1 MVAEPL
7 TREHLPTPFATAL
20 AGVAGT
26 GAPPPAESPA
36 SELARSALVLYARVL
51 TARSL
56 PAAAHGLVAALAS
69 DFGFARASIGLH
81 EHGRTRLL
89 ASSGVDLSNPQAE
102 LPQRLLGA
110 MDEAIEQ
117 GATLAWPPA
126 ASADGADTDQVCLEH
141 QALQRHVGAAVATV
155 PLGVD
160 GEIFGAVCVERQAE
174 APMTADELA
183 RLEQLLVLAAP
194 ALRWI
199 HHATQPWHQRAW
211 RSLAHGWEALR
222 QPGKRGTRRALTA
235 GALVLLFVAVAPL
248 EYAVGGRARVE
259 GGLQRVVSAP
269 TDGFLKAAHVRP
281 GDRVKAGAALVD
293 LVEGDLLLERERWS
307 SQLAQH
313 ENAYA
318 GAMAKSDRVGAA
330 TSMARVAEAQA
341 QLALVED
348 QLARGRVTAP
358 FDALVVQGDLSQSI
372 GAPVRQGDALL
383 TLASTDHYRVI
394 VEIDEVDIAHVRQ
407 GQAGRLALS
416 SLPWDRQD
424 IVVERL
430 TPLARVVE
438 GRNVFEVEARLSD
451 PMAEL
456 RPGLLGRA
464 ELVVGRMP
472 PLWAWTR
479 HTFDRIRLAYWSW
492 LG

>member
-1 MVAEPL
+1 MAEP
-7 TREHLPTPFATAL
+7 
-20 AGVAGT
+20 GT
-26 GAPPPAESPA
+26 PPPAEPPA
-36 SELARSALVLYARVL
+36 SELARSALVLYARML
-51 TARSL
+51 AAKSL

-89 ASSGVDLSNPQAE
+89 ASSGVELSNPQAE

-117 GATLAWPPA
+117 GTTLAWPRA
-126 ASADGADTDQVCLEH
+126 AGSDADWICIEH
-141 QALQRHVGAAVATV
+141 PALQRLAGAVVATV

-174 APMTADELA
+174 APIGADELV

-199 HHATQPWHQRAW
+199 HHGTQPWQQRAW

-222 QPGKRGTRRALTA
+222 QPRKRSTRRALA
-235 GALVLLFVAVAPL
+235 VGALALLFVAVAPL
-248 EYAVGGRARVE
+248 EYEVGGRARVE
-259 GGLQRVVSAP
+259 GGLQRVLSAP
-269 TDGFLKAAHVRP
+269 SDGFLKATHVRP

-318 GAMAKSDRVGAA
+318 GAMAKSDRVSAS
-330 TSMARVAEAQA
+330 TSMARIAEAQA

-394 VEIDEVDIAHVRQ
+394 VEFDEVDIARVRQ
-407 GQAGRLALS
+407 GQAGRLSLS

-424 IVVERL
+424 IVVERM

-472 PLWAWTR
+472 PLWAWSR
-479 HTFDRIRLAYWSW
+479 HTRDRIRLAYWSW

>member
-1 MVAEPL
+1 M
-7 TREHLPTPFATAL
+7 
-20 AGVAGT
+20 AGVT
-26 GAPPPAESPA
+26 GAGAPAAAEAPA

-69 DFGFARASIGLH
+69 DFGVARASIGLH
-81 EHGRTRLL
+81 EQGRTRLL
-89 ASSGVDLSNPQAE
+89 ASSAVDLSNPQAE
-102 LPQRLLGA
+102 LPQHLLGA

-117 GATLAWPPA
+117 GTSLAWP
-126 ASADGADTDQVCLEH
+126 ADGADPDWICIEH
-141 QALQRHVGAAVATV
+141 QALQRLAGAAVATV
-155 PLGVD
+155 PLGID

-174 APMTADELA
+174 VPIGANELA

-199 HHATQPWHQRAW
+199 HHGTQPWHQRAW
-211 RSLAHGWEALR
+211 RSLVHGWEALR
-222 QPGKRGTRRALTA
+222 QPGKRNTRRALAA
-235 GALVLLFVAVAPL
+235 GALALLFLAVAPL
-248 EYAVGGRARVE
+248 EYEVGGRARVE

-318 GAMAKSDRVGAA
+318 GAMAKSDRVGAS

-341 QLALVED
+341 QLALVQD

-394 VEIDEVDIAHVRQ
+394 VEIDEVDIARVHR

-430 TPLARVVE
+430 TPLARVVD

-479 HTFDRIRLAYWSW
+479 HTLDRIRLAYWSW